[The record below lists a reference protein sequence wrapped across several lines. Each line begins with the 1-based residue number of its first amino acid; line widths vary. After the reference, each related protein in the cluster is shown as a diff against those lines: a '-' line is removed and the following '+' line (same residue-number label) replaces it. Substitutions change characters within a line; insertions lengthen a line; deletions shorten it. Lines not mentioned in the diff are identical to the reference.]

1 MINRCTEIIINW
13 LINCEAIEE
22 TDRSLYEYA
31 LYSIFLTISPVFL
44 VVLLGNIFGF
54 LRESFLIIIPF
65 FILRK
70 YCGGYHTKKA
80 WLCIIE
86 SSLLLILCIFI
97 SSIIKCNNLL
107 LIFTIYSMIS
117 LGYFSPMDNENKIL
131 RSEERNAYKKNTVIV
146 LLILGII
153 ELILLYLKMN
163 IEVKCISMGI
173 MLTAFMQ
180 YPSIVIKAKNAQK

>member
-1 MINRCTEIIINW
+1 
-13 LINCEAIEE
+13 
-22 TDRSLYEYA
+22 
-31 LYSIFLTISPVFL
+31 
-44 VVLLGNIFGF
+44 
-54 LRESFLIIIPF
+54 
-65 FILRK
+65 
-70 YCGGYHTKKA
+70 
-80 WLCIIE
+80 
-86 SSLLLILCIFI
+86 
-97 SSIIKCNNLL
+97 
-107 LIFTIYSMIS
+107 MIS

-131 RSEERNAYKKNTVIV
+131 RSEERNAYKKNTVII